1 MRRRAALAAA
11 LIGLAGLACDAGSRP
26 QGGLAPG
33 GGRVVVQRIA
43 GRSARIADG
52 PGLANYCPD
61 DSLLVVIVLG
71 RSWTGGLAMKAL
83 LPLGAPS
90 TFSVQPSVGA
100 LGTAHAAFRPLQSG
114 RAEFGTGGTIELESG
129 REVSGRFEVPSSDS
143 GGAPVVFRGRLS
155 DVPVQTLPKGS
166 CGT

>member
-26 QGGLAPG
+26 DGGLGQG

-43 GRSARIADG
+43 ARSSRIADG

-61 DSLLVVIVLG
+61 DTLLVVIVLG
-71 RSWTGGLAMKAL
+71 RTWTGGLAMKVL
-83 LPLGAPS
+83 LPLSAAR
-90 TFSVQPSVGA
+90 TLSVQPVAGA
-100 LGTAHAAFRPLQSG
+100 LGTANAAFRPMTG
-114 RAEFGTGGTIELESG
+114 GKAEFGSGGTIELEPG
-129 REVSGRFEVPSSDS
+129 RVVSGRFEVPSSDS
-143 GGAPVVFRGRLS
+143 AGARVVFRGRLS
-155 DVPVQTLPKGS
+155 DVPVQSLPKGS